1 MRIIRTL
8 TALTAAFLSLALYAE
23 GMVSVIGNAADIN
36 KAVYETRTFGTA
48 FSVQATLSFL
58 NDTHVYFQDASGPS
72 VASIKS
78 KIKNAAELSP
88 GDSVRIEGM
97 ILVGEASGR
106 VYADC
111 KCITLR
117 SKGTPL
123 PPSDVTSES
132 FMSGKHDFAYVRIS
146 GEVNDIIL
154 DNADERFVFLSVQDS
169 HGHVVMALRRD
180 SPQLIRNDIA
190 IGRLVSVSGFCDPAP
205 YTSKRLI
212 GRILSPVTAL
222 TTLGT
227 APSSDRKCATAADL
241 LKLQPAEIAAL
252 GRLTFS
258 GTVIARWNFDNV
270 MLRADD
276 GKTVVAELA
285 SQKLPD
291 YGEAVEI
298 TGLPNTDLYQ
308 VCLARASWNKIGNVP
323 RKPSDADPHPR
334 NIKSLLVNE
343 DGQPRFLTT
352 VNGETIRT
360 RGTVRN
366 FADTEDSRW
375 ISISSDGYTLRV
387 DTSALSNQPDWLEI
401 GSVLDVTGV
410 CVMETEKWNPATTIP
425 KIRGV
430 IVVPRSQGDINVIS
444 RPSPWTPLRL
454 MIILAFLVLAILAIL
469 IWNLTLRRLAEN
481 RGRELAQAAVTS
493 VESEM
498 KVRERTRLAV
508 ELHDSLSQNLTG
520 VAMEISAASRQADRN
535 AGEMHRHLGIAVK
548 SLQSCRD
555 ELRNCLWDLRNLT
568 FDEAN
573 VEDAIRIAL
582 KPHLA
587 GVELSVRFR
596 VPREILSDNTAHALL
611 RIIRELTVNAIRH
624 GHATKIKIAGSIDDG
639 KLLFSVKDNG
649 TGFDTSRCPGMEEGH
664 YGLEGIRERIR
675 EFGGLFT
682 IDSASECGTKATVA
696 IKIPQETLQVI
707 AHEANQN
714 SDR

>member
-1 MRIIRTL
+1 
-8 TALTAAFLSLALYAE
+8 
-23 GMVSVIGNAADIN
+23 
-36 KAVYETRTFGTA
+36 
-48 FSVQATLSFL
+48 
-58 NDTHVYFQDASGPS
+58 
-72 VASIKS
+72 
-78 KIKNAAELSP
+78 
-88 GDSVRIEGM
+88 
-97 ILVGEASGR
+97 
-106 VYADC
+106 
-111 KCITLR
+111 
-117 SKGTPL
+117 
-123 PPSDVTSES
+123 
-132 FMSGKHDFAYVRIS
+132 
-146 GEVNDIIL
+146 
-154 DNADERFVFLSVQDS
+154 
-169 HGHVVMALRRD
+169 MALRRD

-308 VCLARASWNKIGNVP
+308 VCLARASWNKIGNAP

-555 ELRNCLWDLRNLT
+555 ELRNCLWDLRHNTLDLNDLAEAIRMTVSPHIGTAQLT
-568 FDEAN
+568 VRFDVARRLLPENITHAVLQIVRELASN
-573 VEDAIRIAL
+573 AVRHGGATEIRIAGKL
-582 KPHLA
+582 DGNTLRF
-587 GVELSVRFR
+587 SVR
-596 VPREILSDNTAHALL
+596 
-611 RIIRELTVNAIRH
+611 
-624 GHATKIKIAGSIDDG
+624 
-639 KLLFSVKDNG
+639 DNG
-649 TGFDTSRCPGMEEGH
+649 CGFSPDDAPGMEEGH
-664 YGLEGIRERIR
+664 FGLLGVRERTEKFEGTMEIESTPGKGTR
-675 EFGGLFT
+675 IT
-682 IDSASECGTKATVA
+682 ASLLLEDENT
-696 IKIPQETLQVI
+696 
-707 AHEANQN
+707 
-714 SDR
+714 